1 VEPHT
6 GNIGSPRSDKDDW
19 LSSWLLGVDVA
30 GAHDGS
36 WNHLCFTCLYLPAKP
51 SHRGEGDVDELVCF
65 LHHPM
70 VCGCRTR
77 EQSFLIG
84 AALSHHA
91 VVGGAAFSGEK
102 LTFTRAYLSNV
113 RVIMAIMH
121 APLVK

>member
-1 VEPHT
+1 MTVLGTIFASLVFTYLLSLPT
-6 GNIGSPRSDKDDW
+6 G
-19 LSSWLLGVDVA
+19 
-30 GAHDGS
+30 
-36 WNHLCFTCLYLPAKP
+36 
-51 SHRGEGDVDELVCF
+51 GEGDVDELVCF

-102 LTFTRAYLSNV
+102 LTFTKAYLSNV